1 MAFPRTCIFVIAAV
15 ALFASAAD
23 AAQPAKS
30 PAKSNVRPKAKP
42 AVPRTYAYDGR
53 YSGVMK
59 VTPELSGP
67 NCRDIPVENFVV
79 NAGVIV
85 PDGAASLKPV
95 FDGVVTDAGFIS
107 GHVRIG
113 ESVVAFEGRA
123 EPMGMVKVISGG
135 VLDDASKCSWI
146 VNLTIE

>member
-1 MAFPRTCIFVIAAV
+1 MALVAAV
-15 ALFASAAD
+15 ALCASAN

-30 PAKSNVRPKAKP
+30 KAKPKAKP
-42 AVPRTYAYDGR
+42 AIPRTYEYDGR

-59 VTPELSGP
+59 VTRELSGP
-67 NCRDIPVENFVV
+67 NCRDIPVENFVI
-79 NAGVIV
+79 NGGTIV
-85 PDGAASLKPV
+85 PDSGAASLKPV

-107 GHVRIG
+107 GHVRIA
-113 ESVVAFEGRA
+113 ESTVAFEGRA

>member
-1 MAFPRTCIFVIAAV
+1 MMPARAGLVICAA
-15 ALFASAAD
+15 LLMTAAAM

-30 PAKSNVRPKAKP
+30 QLAKSKIKPKT
-42 AVPRTYAYDGR
+42 VPRTYEYDGR

-59 VTPELSGP
+59 VTPALSGP
-67 NCRDIPVENFVV
+67 NCRDLQVENFVI
-79 NAGVIV
+79 NGGVIV
-85 PDGAASLKPV
+85 PDSAAASLKPV

-107 GHVRIG
+107 GHVRIAD
-113 ESVVAFEGRA
+113 SVVTFEGRA
-123 EPMGMVKVISGG
+123 EPLGMVKVISGG

>member
-1 MAFPRTCIFVIAAV
+1 MAFLQKCVMVVAAA
-15 ALFASAAD
+15 ALFAAAAD

-30 PAKSNVRPKAKP
+30 KARPKAKP
-42 AVPRTYAYDGR
+42 AIPRTYEYDGR
-53 YSGVMK
+53 YSGLMK

-67 NCRDIPVENFVV
+67 NCHDIPVDNVV
-79 NAGVIV
+79 INGGVIV
-85 PDGAASLKPV
+85 PDGGAASLKPV
-95 FDGVVTDAGFIS
+95 FDGVVTDAGFVS
-107 GHVRIG
+107 GHVRIAD
-113 ESVVAFEGRA
+113 SVVVFEGRA